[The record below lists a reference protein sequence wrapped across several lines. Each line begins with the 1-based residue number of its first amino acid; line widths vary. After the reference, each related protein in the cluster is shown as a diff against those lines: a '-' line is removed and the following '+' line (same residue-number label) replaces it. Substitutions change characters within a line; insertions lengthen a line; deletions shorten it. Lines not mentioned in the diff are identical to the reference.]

1 MPDLDPALD
10 QATDIDFDTLG
21 AYERYKLMAGLIV
34 PRPIALV
41 TTLSQDGVVNAAPFS
56 MFCMVGEDPPV
67 VMISVTRLDGEAQKD
82 TAVNID
88 AGSDFVVHIPDE
100 RMAMRMHR
108 CGTRFP
114 PDVDE
119 LAAVGLSAV
128 PSRVV
133 RAPTIAEAPV
143 AFECTLDE
151 QLKTAS
157 RHVYFGRIR
166 HLRTAPG
173 LIDRTTWR
181 VHLQDYAPVGRFG
194 ASFYVTTRDRF
205 SMLTDPSGAPQP
217 ATDLDQL

>member
-1 MPDLDPALD
+1 MPDLDPGLERAL
-10 QATDIDFDTLG
+10 DIDFDTLG

-67 VMISVTRLDGEAQKD
+67 VMISVTKLDGETQKD

-88 AGSDFVVHIPDE
+88 AGSEFVVHIPDE
-100 RMAMRMHR
+100 PMAERMHR

-119 LAAVGLSAV
+119 LAAVGLTAV

-133 RAPTIAEAPV
+133 RPPTIAVAPV
-143 AFECTLDE
+143 AFGCTLDE

-157 RHVYFGRIR
+157 RHVYFGRVR
-166 HLRTAPG
+166 HLRTMPG
-173 LIDRTTWR
+173 LVDTKTWR
-181 VHLQDYAPVGRFG
+181 VRLQDYAPVGRFG
-194 ASFYVTTRDRF
+194 ASFYVSTRDRF
-205 SMLTDPSGAPQP
+205 SLLTDPFGAPSP
-217 ATDLDQL
+217 ATDIDEL